1 MSITEYRNR
10 FMDLNQRLRVA
21 RFHNDTETIT
31 VIEAELDRILDAY
44 NTNKTNNARSNPCE

>member
-10 FMDLNQRLRVA
+10 FKDLNQRLRVA
-21 RFHNDTETIT
+21 RFHNDTETIV

-44 NTNKTNNARSNPCE
+44 NSRPPAQQP

>member
-21 RFHNDTETIT
+21 RFHNDAENIT
-31 VIEAELDRILDAY
+31 VIEAELDRIFDLY
-44 NTNKTNNARSNPCE
+44 NANRPPSQQP

>member
-10 FMDLNQRLRVA
+10 FKDLNQRLRVA

-31 VIEAELDRILDAY
+31 VLESELDRILDAY
-44 NTNKTNNARSNPCE
+44 NNDRPPSQQP

>member
-1 MSITEYRNR
+1 MTITEYRNR

-21 RFHNDTETIT
+21 RFHNDTEAIL

-44 NTNKTNNARSNPCE
+44 NTSKETT